1 MGYADKDYNLQEVI
15 SMGFYCLVG
24 TGVIV
29 HWIHV
34 WLGKPDHRV
43 RELEARLRSLE
54 EGDRIR
60 DKFALASMGGYP
72 QSVTSSRRGSTTA
85 CNTVA
90 GGNNSIFAESLF
102 QATPS
107 KRLRADSYFTTAQHG
122 CPPSE
127 NVSPHDTTTPPPL
140 AFPKPPPPPPSK
152 ASQPPSP
159 LCRSPVSPTVTAGGP
174 PPGQAF
180 SCPDPA
186 YNNSGAETNRARA
199 RARRS
204 ALRTLTSTTTTITTI
219 RTATASTTRTC
230 RTCRPST
237 RARIIASVTW
247 LAWLD
252 RVRCRTDGAELL
264 GWLLPCVALCRRLGE
279 AGRQTGGQAGSLV
292 ISLLVTWRPWRGDE
306 RGQDGGGGWT
316 FVRLFVSVAGDDH
329 DDDGDVM

>member
-186 YNNSGAETNRARA
+186 YNNSGGNVLAAALALNPPVPLSKSTNDMASTRGRQVNNHDNNNAA
-199 RARRS
+199 A
-204 ALRTLTSTTTTITTI
+204 AGTATATTTTTT
-219 RTATASTTRTC
+219 TTTSPGPRPP
-230 RTCRPST
+230 PST
-237 RARIIASVTW
+237 SAAAGGSRNQSRSRSRSSFRSPHSHQHHHNHHHHPHRYGFHYPHLPHLPPVNSGA
-247 LAWLD
+247 D
-252 RVRCRTDGAELL
+252 NRVGHM
-264 GWLLPCVALCRRLGE
+264 
-279 AGRQTGGQAGSLV
+279 AGMVGPGPLS
-292 ISLLVTWRPWRGDE
+292 D
-306 RGQDGGGGWT
+306 
-316 FVRLFVSVAGDDH
+316 
-329 DDDGDVM
+329 

>member
-85 CNTVA
+85 CNTIA

-107 KRLRADSYFTTAQHG
+107 KRLRADSYFTTTQHG

-140 AFPKPPPPPPSK
+140 AFPKPPPPSK

-180 SCPDPA
+180 SCPDPTC
-186 YNNSGAETNRARA
+186 NNSSANVAAAALALNAPVPLNKSTNDMASTRGRQVNNNNNNNAA
-199 RARRS
+199 A
-204 ALRTLTSTTTTITTI
+204 AGTATATTTTTT
-219 RTATASTTRTC
+219 TTSPGPRPP
-230 RTCRPST
+230 PST
-237 RARIIASVTW
+237 SAAGGSRNQSRSRSRSSFRSPHSHQHHHNHHHHPHRYGFHYPHLPHLPPVNSGT
-247 LAWLD
+247 D
-252 RVRCRTDGAELL
+252 NRVGHM
-264 GWLLPCVALCRRLGE
+264 
-279 AGRQTGGQAGSLV
+279 AGMVGPGPLS
-292 ISLLVTWRPWRGDE
+292 D
-306 RGQDGGGGWT
+306 
-316 FVRLFVSVAGDDH
+316 
-329 DDDGDVM
+329 